1 VFLSAAM
8 DWAGKTSARSVD
20 EINAKRQN
28 MKAGG
33 EQWERRLRVWRAAG
47 ALKLPAVPALL

>member
-33 EQWERRLRVWRAAG
+33 EQWER
-47 ALKLPAVPALL
+47 